1 MRPLYNI
8 PRFVSANG
16 FDALRMTTDNNK
28 ESDEQLIQKENDSLP
43 LKSIISKTKTRDPTR
58 VILGDSIVKSKKRLW
73 QFVYEINKA

>member
-16 FDALRMTTDNNK
+16 FDELRMTTDNNK
-28 ESDEQLIQKENDSLP
+28 ESDEQLIQKENDSHP